1 MLTPLQISV
10 GTVLSLTIHNSR
22 GTVNEG
28 RQSGLAFLLACIR
41 MQRIVSPLMKL
52 LGIALALF
60 AVIVVAGCSTTSRV
74 TPAPSDELRTLAQDG
89 ASVAESLEAADL
101 LYRDALAHYVTDELD
116 EALPLL
122 RQALA
127 ELGDAH
133 PDTADLRSEKFSL
146 KARVEYFLAAIEG
159 RSAPTAQVIPPETT
173 RIDTIPLPV
182 LEPAQPTAGC
192 VAPVVTVTNDR
203 VEKWLDYFQGRG
215 RKDMERWLSRAPR
228 YRPMIERMLEEEGL
242 PLELFYLAVIESGLN
257 PNAYSRAHAA
267 GMWQFISSRARM
279 YELRVDWWI
288 DERRDPEKAT
298 RAACTYLKELHRR
311 FGSWEL
317 ALAGYNSGEGRVER
331 AQRKR
336 PSCPD
341 YWCLD
346 LPRETENFVPK
357 FMATVLIGTNP
368 AKYGFEMP
376 TAGAS
381 LSYDSIE
388 ITDAVD
394 LQVIADATGAG
405 YDDIKK
411 LNPALRRWCTPPSS
425 SPTTVRVPTGT
436 GQKCLA
442 AIDSIPPEERVTWR
456 RHRVSTGETLS
467 SIARAYGTSISAI
480 TSVNDIRNPH
490 RIRTGS
496 YIVIPVG
503 PGSDSVSAH
512 AGLPPTI
519 NYRVRRG
526 DTISSIA
533 RRHGKRTRDVLRW
546 NGLAWN
552 TRIYPGD
559 VITIRNM

>member
-1 MLTPLQISV
+1 MKPLGV
-10 GTVLSLTIHNSR
+10 
-22 GTVNEG
+22 
-28 RQSGLAFLLACIR
+28 
-41 MQRIVSPLMKL
+41 
-52 LGIALALF
+52 ALALF
-60 AVIVVAGCSTTSRV
+60 SVVVVAGCSSTVRV
-74 TPAPSDELRTLAQDG
+74 APAPGDELRTLAQDG
-89 ASVAESLEAADL
+89 ASPAESIEAADL
-101 LYRDALAHYVTDELD
+101 LYREALAHYVTDELD
-116 EALPLL
+116 EARPLL

-133 PDTADLRSEKFSL
+133 PDDGALRSEKSSL
-146 KARVEYFLAAIEG
+146 RSRVEYFLAAVEG
-159 RSAPTAQVIPPETT
+159 AGIPVTQAAPTETA

-182 LEPAQPTAGC
+182 LDATEAGASC
-192 VAPVVTVTNDR
+192 ESPVVTVMNDR

-215 RKDMERWLSRAPR
+215 RKDMQRWLSRVPR
-228 YRPMIERMLEEEGL
+228 YRPMIDRMLEEEGL
-242 PLELFYLAVIESGLN
+242 PPELFYLAIVESGLN
-257 PNAYSRAHAA
+257 PNAYSSAHAA

-279 YELRVDWWI
+279 NGLRVDWWI

-298 RAACTYLKELHRR
+298 RAACAYLKELHER

-357 FMATVLIGTNP
+357 FMAVVLIGTNP
-368 AKYGFEMP
+368 SKYGFEAP
-376 TAGAS
+376 TAGAP
-381 LSYDSIE
+381 LSYDTIE

-394 LQVIADATGAG
+394 LQIIADATGIG

-425 SPTTVRVPTGT
+425 SATTVRVPTGSA
-436 GQKCLA
+436 QQCLA
-442 AIDSIPPEERVTWR
+442 AIGSIPPEDRVTWR

-467 SIARAYGTSISAI
+467 GIATAYGTSISAI
-480 TSVNDIRNPH
+480 TSVNNIRNPH
-490 RIRTGS
+490 SIRSGS
-496 YIVIPVG
+496 HIVIPVG
-503 PGSDSVSAH
+503 PGADSGSAY
-512 AGLPPTI
+512 ADLSMAT

-526 DTISSIA
+526 DTVSSIA
-533 RRHGKRTRDVLRW
+533 RRHGKSTKDVLRW

-552 TRIYPGD
+552 SRIYPGD
-559 VITIRNM
+559 VITIRSM

>member
-1 MLTPLQISV
+1 ML
-10 GTVLSLTIHNSR
+10 
-22 GTVNEG
+22 
-28 RQSGLAFLLACIR
+28 AWIR
-41 MQRIVSPLMKL
+41 VQRIVSPLMRPVRV
-52 LGIALALF
+52 ALALLI
-60 AVIVVAGCSTTSRV
+60 VIVVAGCSATSRV
-74 TPAPSDELRTLAQDG
+74 MPAPSDELRTLAQDG
-89 ASVAESLEAADL
+89 ASAAESITAADL
-101 LYRDALAHYVTDELD
+101 LYREALAHYVTDELD
-116 EALPLL
+116 EARPLL

-133 PDTADLRSEKFSL
+133 PDNADLRSEKSSL
-146 KARVEYFLAAIEG
+146 KSRVEYFLAAIEG
-159 RSAPTAQVIPPETT
+159 RSAHTAQAVPTETA
-173 RIDTIPLPV
+173 RIDTIPLSI
-182 LEPAQPTAGC
+182 LEPSEPGTGC
-192 VAPVVTVTNDR
+192 GAPVVTVTNGR

-215 RKDMERWLSRAPR
+215 RKDMERWFSRAPR
-228 YRPMIERMLEEEGL
+228 YRPMIERILEEEGL

-298 RAACTYLKELHRR
+298 RAACTYLKELHER

-331 AQRKR
+331 ARRKN

-357 FMATVLIGTNP
+357 FMAAVLIGTNP
-368 AKYGFEMP
+368 SEYGFEISSDCAP
-376 TAGAS
+376 
-381 LSYDSIE
+381 LSYDTIE
-388 ITDAVD
+388 IRDAVD
-394 LQVIADATGAG
+394 LQVIADATGTG

-425 SPTTVRVPTGT
+425 SPTTVRVPTGS
-436 GQKCLA
+436 GQQCLA
-442 AIDSIPPEERVTWR
+442 AIDSIPPEDRVTWR

-467 SIARAYGTSISAI
+467 GIAKAFGTSISAI

-490 RIRTGS
+490 RIRSGS

-503 PGSDSVSAH
+503 PGADGMSAH
-512 AGLPPTI
+512 ADLSPTVD
-519 NYRVRRG
+519 YRVRRG
-526 DTISSIA
+526 DTVSSIA
-533 RRHGKRTRDVLRW
+533 RKHGKNTRDVLRW

-552 TRIYPGD
+552 SRIYPGD